1 MSSPSN
7 NRGTCSRSSSA
18 RSKHSARVVAQT
30 PVDAQLHADFEGSQR
45 HFDYSSSV
53 GAANRPSA
61 STSTVSTYLQ
71 NMQRGRYIQP
81 FGCLLAVQPDTFA
94 LLAYSENA
102 PEMLDL
108 TPHAVPTIDQRDA
121 LTIGA
126 DVRTLFRSQSSVA
139 LHKAATF
146 GEVNLLNPILVH
158 ARTSGKPFYAILH
171 RIDVGLV
178 IDLEPFNP
186 ADVPVTA
193 AGALKSYKL
202 AAKAISRLQS
212 LPSGNLSLLCDVLVR
227 EVSELTGYDRVMAYK
242 FHEDEHVLII
252 QDGSLAQPLSLC
264 GSTLRASHGCHAQY
278 MANMGS
284 VASLVMSVTIND
296 DEEEDG
302 DTDSDQQPKGRKLWG
317 LVVCHHTSPRFVPF
331 PLRYACEFLLQ
342 VFGIQLSKEVELAA
356 QAKERHILRTQTL
369 LCDMLLRDALVGIF
383 TQSPNVMDLVKC
395 DGAALYYQNQVL
407 VLGSTPSESEI
418 KSIATWLQENHDG
431 STGLST
437 DSLVEAGY
445 PGAAALREVVC
456 GMVAIKISSKNFI
469 FWFRSHTTKEIKWSG
484 AKHEPF
490 DADDNGRKM
499 HPRSSFKAFLEV
511 VKWRSVPWED
521 VEMDAIHSL
530 QLILRDS
537 LQGEDA
543 NRNNI
548 RSIVKAPSDDMKK
561 LQGLLELRTVTNEMV
576 RLIETAT
583 APVLAVDIAG
593 NINGWNKKA
602 AELTGLPVME
612 AIGRPLID
620 LVVAD
625 SVEVVKQILD
635 SALQGIEE
643 QNLEIKLKTFHEQ
656 ECCGP
661 VILMINSCCSR
672 DLSEKVI
679 GVCFVAQ
686 DLTRQKMIMDKYT
699 RIQGDYVAIIKNP
712 SELIP
717 PIFMINDLGSCLEW
731 NKAMQKIT
739 GMKREDAIN
748 KLLIGE
754 VFTLHDY
761 GCRVKDHAT
770 LTKLSIL
777 MNAVIS
783 GQDPEKL
790 LFGFFGTGGKY
801 IESLLTVNKR
811 TNAEGKITGAL
822 CFLHVASPE
831 LQHALEVQKMSEQAA
846 TNSFKELTYIRQE
859 LRNPLNGI
867 QFTYNLLK
875 PSELTEDQRQ
885 LVSSNVLC
893 QDQLKKILHDTDLE
907 SIEQCYMET
916 NTVEFNLEEAL
927 NTVLMQG
934 IPLGKEKRISIE
946 RDWPVEVSHMYIY
959 GDNIR
964 LQQVLA
970 DYLACALQFTQ
981 PAEGHI
987 VLQVIPKK
995 ENIGSGMQIAH
1006 LEFRIVHPAPGVP
1019 EALIQ
1024 EMFQHNPGVS
1034 REGLGLYISQKL
1046 VKTMS
1051 GTLQYLREADT
1062 SSFIILIEFPVAQ
1075 LSSKRSKPSPR
1086 LVRWIVEEVAAGRSP
1101 SIVLHRYRNYCS
1113 SADSASPSPCACS
1126 YDVPVG
1132 TDVLSLLHKDYHTSR
1147 LNVLL
1152 RVLFVVQQLLQ
1163 QNKHCSKRDIYYMYP
1178 SIFVEVAVVDRAIND
1193 ICILFKCSRHNLNV
1207 VPVVKGNLEI
1217 LYDFPITLAVTCM
1230 VFASLV
1236 MGWIRFMEGEKKVY
1250 CITSVNAAFSIPV
1263 DIEAIKDV
1271 VSVAHYILVVEKETV
1286 FQRLANDKFCER
1298 NRCIVITIGGKLK
1311 AFLLGAIYTGKPQNG
1326 GNEVR
1331 VGSNVAKGCQV

>member
-1 MSSPSN
+1 MSSSRSN

-30 PVDAQLHADFEGSQR
+30 PVDAQLHVEFEGSQR

-53 GAANRPSA
+53 GAAGA
-61 STSTVSTYLQ
+61 STSTVSAYLQ

-121 LTIGA
+121 LAVGA

-158 ARTSGKPFYAILH
+158 ARTSGKPFYAIMH
-171 RIDVGLV
+171 RVDVGLV
-178 IDLEPFNP
+178 IDLEPVNP

-242 FHEDEHVLII
+242 FHEDEHGEVIAECRRSDLEPYLGLHYPATDIPQASRFLFMKNKVRMICDCAATPVKII
-252 QDGSLAQPLSLC
+252 QDDSLSQPLSLC
-264 GSTLRASHGCHAQY
+264 GSTLRAPHGCHAQY

-284 VASLVMSVTIND
+284 VASLVMSVTINE
-296 DEEEDG
+296 DEEEDRG
-302 DTDSDQQPKGRKLWG
+302 TGSDQQPKGRKLWG

-342 VFGIQLSKEVELAA
+342 VFGIQLNKEVELAA
-356 QAKERHILRTQTL
+356 QAKERHILKTQTL
-369 LCDMLLRDALVGIF
+369 LCDMLLRDAPVGIF
-383 TQSPNVMDLVKC
+383 TQSPNVMDLVTC
-395 DGAALYYQNQVL
+395 DGAALYYQNQL
-407 VLGSTPSESEI
+407 WALGSTPSEADI
-418 KSIATWLQENHDG
+418 KNIATWLQEYHDG

-445 PGAAALREVVC
+445 PGAAAIRDTVC
-456 GMVAIKISSKNFI
+456 GMAAIKISSVDFI
-469 FWFRSHTTKEIKWSG
+469 FWFRSHTAKEIKWGG
-484 AKHEPF
+484 AKHEPV
-490 DADDNGRKM
+490 DADENGRKM

-521 VEMDAIHSL
+521 IEMDAIHSL
-530 QLILRDS
+530 QVILRGS
-537 LQGEDA
+537 LQDEDA
-543 NRNNI
+543 NKNNL
-548 RSIVKAPSDDMKK
+548 RSIVKAPSDDMKRI
-561 LQGLLELRTVTNEMV
+561 QGLLELRTVTNEMV

-583 APVLAVDIAG
+583 APILAVDITG
-593 NINGWNKKA
+593 NINGWNNKA

-612 AIGRPLID
+612 AIGRSLVD
-620 LVVAD
+620 LVEDD
-625 SVEVVKQILD
+625 SVEVVKQILN

-656 ECCGP
+656 EHNGP
-661 VILMINSCCSR
+661 VTLMANSCCSR
-672 DLSEKVI
+672 DLSDKVV

-686 DLTRQKMIMDKYT
+686 DLTGQKMIMDEYT
-699 RIQGDYVAIIKNP
+699 RIQGDYVAIVKNP

-731 NKAMQKIT
+731 NEAMQKIT
-739 GMKREDAIN
+739 GMKREDAID

-770 LTKLSIL
+770 LTQLSIL
-777 MNAVIS
+777 MNTLIS
-783 GQDPEKL
+783 GRDPEKL
-790 LFGFFGTGGKY
+790 LFGFFDTDGKY
-801 IESLLTVNKR
+801 VESLLTANKR

-831 LQHALEVQKMSEQAA
+831 LQHALQVQKMSEQAA

-859 LRNPLNGI
+859 LRNPLNGM
-867 QFTYNLLK
+867 QFTRNLLE
-875 PSELTEDQRQ
+875 PSELTEEQRR
-885 LVSSNVLC
+885 LVASNVLC
-893 QDQLKKILHDTDLE
+893 QEQLKKILHDSDLE
-907 SIEQCYMET
+907 SIEQCYMEM

-934 IPLGKEKRISIE
+934 MPLSKEKRISID
-946 RDWPVEVSHMYIY
+946 RDWPVEVSCMYLY
-959 GDNIR
+959 GDNLR

-970 DYLACALQFTQ
+970 DYLACTLQFTQ
-981 PAEGHI
+981 PAEGPI

-1024 EMFQHNPGVS
+1024 EMFRNSPGVS

-1051 GTLQYLREADT
+1051 GTVQYLREAES
-1062 SSFIILIEFPVAQ
+1062 SSFIVLVEFPVAQ
-1075 LSSKRSKPSPR
+1075 LSSKRSRPS
-1086 LVRWIVEEVAAGRSP
+1086 
-1101 SIVLHRYRNYCS
+1101 
-1113 SADSASPSPCACS
+1113 
-1126 YDVPVG
+1126 
-1132 TDVLSLLHKDYHTSR
+1132 TS
-1147 LNVLL
+1147 
-1152 RVLFVVQQLLQ
+1152 
-1163 QNKHCSKRDIYYMYP
+1163 
-1178 SIFVEVAVVDRAIND
+1178 
-1193 ICILFKCSRHNLNV
+1193 
-1207 VPVVKGNLEI
+1207 
-1217 LYDFPITLAVTCM
+1217 
-1230 VFASLV
+1230 
-1236 MGWIRFMEGEKKVY
+1236 
-1250 CITSVNAAFSIPV
+1250 
-1263 DIEAIKDV
+1263 
-1271 VSVAHYILVVEKETV
+1271 
-1286 FQRLANDKFCER
+1286 KF
-1298 NRCIVITIGGKLK
+1298 
-1311 AFLLGAIYTGKPQNG
+1311 
-1326 GNEVR
+1326 
-1331 VGSNVAKGCQV
+1331 